1 MSFAGKVW
9 RLLVGIKDALS
20 LVFLLLF
27 FWALYMVLS
36 TRPNP
41 AAVRSGALLLELD
54 GQVVEETSRVRPLD
68 AVLSSAAPT
77 REFAARDLVHSID
90 AAAKDGRIKAI
101 ALDLSTRFCTTRT
114 DRLRMWRHFTDER
127 WTRGKASAR
136 RHLAGRIAA
145 ALPCS

>member
-9 RLLVGIKDALS
+9 RLLVGIKDGLS

-54 GQVVEETSRVRPLD
+54 GRVVEEPSRIHPLD

-77 REFAARDLVHSID
+77 RNTC
-90 AAAKDGRIKAI
+90 
-101 ALDLSTRFCTTRT
+101 ALTFSLSSRP
-114 DRLRMWRHFTDER
+114 
-127 WTRGKASAR
+127 A
-136 RHLAGRIAA
+136 
-145 ALPCS
+145 